1 MGSVWYS
8 AQFESYDTEQVELYV
23 NFLHRSPSNSRWFV
37 WPKLE
42 IDGQED
48 KYWIAEDNAFYQ
60 LAEPKQGRPQ
70 TILFDDIEDVETKF
84 EEHKEVTLRTIS
96 LASNTLYTHF

>member
-60 LAEPKQGRPQ
+60 LAKPKQGRPQ

-84 EEHKEVTLRTIS
+84 EEHKEVTFRTIS
-96 LASNTLYTHF
+96 I